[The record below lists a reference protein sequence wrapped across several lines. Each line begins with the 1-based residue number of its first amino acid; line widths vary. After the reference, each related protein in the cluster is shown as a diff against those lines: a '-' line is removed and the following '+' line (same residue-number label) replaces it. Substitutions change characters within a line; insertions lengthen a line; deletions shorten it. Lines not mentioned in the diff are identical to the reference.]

1 MPKTTARHIYF
12 AGAVSAQEYDTA
24 GYSDILK
31 ELNKYGDLTNK
42 ENYDPAGAD
51 LNAEEVFMRMEKQLE
66 KANIIIADISTPSH
80 GVGREI
86 GYAQFER
93 KIPVLCLYKAD
104 QKPSPV
110 IE

>member
-1 MPKTTARHIYF
+1 MTKTKARYIYF
-12 AGAVSAQEYDTA
+12 AGAVSAQDYDTA
-24 GYSDILK
+24 GYNDVLK

-66 KANIIIADISTPSH
+66 KSNILIADISTPSH

-93 KIPVLCLYKAD
+93 KIPVLCVYKVD
-104 QKPSPV
+104 HKPSPV